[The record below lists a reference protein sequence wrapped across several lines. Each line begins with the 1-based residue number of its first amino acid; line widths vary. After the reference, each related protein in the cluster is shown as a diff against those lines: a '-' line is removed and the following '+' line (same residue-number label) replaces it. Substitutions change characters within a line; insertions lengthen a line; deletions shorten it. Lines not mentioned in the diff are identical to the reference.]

1 MSKTLVTAFYRF
13 VTLADYRD
21 LRQPLLAVM
30 VENDIKGTILLAE
43 EGINGT
49 VAGSE
54 LAIESL
60 LAWFNK
66 DARLSGL
73 APKYA
78 WHDEPPFYRS
88 KVKLK
93 KEIVTM
99 GVPGTDPTQLV
110 GTYVKPADWNALI
123 SDPDVLVIDTRNDYE
138 VHIGSYE
145 NAVNPDITNF
155 RELPAYLEANL
166 SDDKSQKI
174 AMFCTGG
181 IRCEKSTALL
191 KKQGYENVYHL
202 EGGILKYLEE
212 VPEEE
217 SSWWGDCFVFD
228 RRVAVNHKL
237 EKGEYEECHACR
249 MPLTADEQGS
259 PHYQVGVSCPHCYAD
274 QDAQQRRRYQEREKQ
289 VELAEQ
295 RGEQHLGAEMETLA
309 AERKQQKL
317 LKRQQQAES
326 D

>member
-13 VTLADYRD
+13 VTLDDYRE
-21 LRQPLLAVM
+21 LREPLLALM
-30 VENDIKGTILLAE
+30 IEQQIKGTVLLAE
-43 EGINGT
+43 EGINAT

-54 LAIESL
+54 SAIEAL
-60 LAWFNK
+60 FTWF
-66 DARLSGL
+66 DTDPRLGGL
-73 APKYA
+73 TRKFA

-93 KEIVTM
+93 KEIVTL
-99 GVPGTDPTQLV
+99 GVPGTDPNHEV

-155 RELPAYLEANL
+155 RELPAYLEEHL
-166 SDDKSQKI
+166 SDDKTQKI

-181 IRCEKSTALL
+181 IRCEKSTAYL
-191 KKQGYENVYHL
+191 KNQGYENVYHL

-212 VPEEE
+212 VPEDE

-237 EKGEYEECHACR
+237 EKGAYEECHACR
-249 MPLTADEQGS
+249 MPLTEQEQAS
-259 PHYQVGVSCPHCYAD
+259 PHYQLGVSCPHCYEN

-317 LKRQQQAES
+317 LLRQQQQS
-326 D
+326 